1 MTETKWCTCD
11 SFRHP
16 EFKFSFAQSPKRGL
30 KRVTCHMKLT
40 VFCTKKVFCEK
51 TDLKSRLEIK
61 QAAFQ
66 QELKHSEQTRELIT
80 TFYIPEQL
88 TVNSLDTERKL
99 RHDTA
104 WLSRTKHTDKTQV
117 GHTSRNQIC
126 LDESLCT

>member
-1 MTETKWCTCD
+1 M
-11 SFRHP
+11 SY
-16 EFKFSFAQSPKRGL
+16 EFDCIL
-30 KRVTCHMKLT
+30 YE
-40 VFCTKKVFCEK
+40 KVFCEK

-66 QELKHSEQTRELIT
+66 QALKHSEQTRELIT